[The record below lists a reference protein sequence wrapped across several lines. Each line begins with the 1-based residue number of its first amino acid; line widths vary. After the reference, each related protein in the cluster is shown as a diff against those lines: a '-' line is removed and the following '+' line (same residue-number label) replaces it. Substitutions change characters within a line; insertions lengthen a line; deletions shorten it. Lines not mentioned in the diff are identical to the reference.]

1 METKKAVREWEDAYR
16 RYRASSDEVARVRA
30 SDPVVLKEMADASHA
45 VAIAWRRIAVG
56 ADLPWWSLAA
66 TLSAVEAF
74 EEQSQHW
81 RRRVEEVSVHGRPKA
96 GAGNG
101 RGADGAWFAGH
112 APGVFPSQNHVVPD
126 DVLAGSGVRSPVQRG
141 RSGGCG

>member
-1 METKKAVREWEDAYR
+1 
-16 RYRASSDEVARVRA
+16 
-30 SDPVVLKEMADASHA
+30 
-45 VAIAWRRIAVG
+45 VAIAWRRITVG

-81 RRRVEEVSVHGRPKA
+81 RRRMEEVSVHGHA
-96 GAGNG
+96 AAANG
-101 RGADGAWFAGH
+101 RGADGTWFADH

-126 DVLAGSGVRSPVQRG
+126 EVLLARGVPSPVQRG
-141 RSGGCG
+141 RGRSGGRG

>member
-1 METKKAVREWEDAYR
+1 METKKLVREWEDAYR
-16 RYRASSDEVARVRA
+16 RYRAASDEVARVRA

-45 VAIAWRRIAVG
+45 VAIAWRRITVG

-81 RRRVEEVSVHGRPKA
+81 RRRIDDNGGQGLPAGDGR
-96 GAGNG
+96 
-101 RGADGAWFAGH
+101 GAWFADH
-112 APGVFPSQNHVVPD
+112 APGLSPSQSSFVPGD
-126 DVLAGSGVRSPVQRG
+126 ARRVPSPVQRG
-141 RSGGCG
+141 RGRSGGRG